1 MLSAVAAFF
10 RRVRSSSLT
19 IGQLTFSG
27 FLLVLAVI
35 LVTSIGS
42 VVAIRHIDNTF
53 GELQRLQSLGDLA
66 EEIDRRMNGLRL
78 AARDFV
84 TDPDARPERVSQAAA
99 TLGEL
104 LKKTRIELAPE
115 QREMIDGV
123 AARLASYREGIERV
137 SALIAR
143 RASLVSTL
151 APLRE
156 KFEAAIGE
164 MPDRGTARSLF
175 RGQNEVS
182 SALLARDPLGAEQ
195 AAQRMRALPIG
206 DPALRTAADDYADAI
221 VAIAGT
227 ESEISDLDKE
237 VLGTEGRLI
246 GRVTELLRELSAR
259 RGRVLSR
266 DFARTLTEAKWQ
278 SIALGSA
285 GVLVGLLA
293 ALFVVRRTVRPLK
306 AIARAMRALE
316 GGAQHISIPATEID
330 NEIGDI
336 ARAAEVFR
344 RTLVD
349 ADAAREAAVHALAEQ
364 RLAEES
370 YRKLFEGSVDGIYVT
385 TPAGALLNANPALA
399 RMMGYESP
407 EQLIRATLDIAGSIY
422 VDPAARAEYQMRME
436 RDGMVREFEYQVRQR
451 QHTILWLSDSATA
464 VRDETGAVV
473 RYEGTVRDITNQKR
487 AEAAVQ
493 EGRRLLQQV
502 IDTVPAVINVKDK
515 RLRYVLMNRYMA
527 GIFGIEPDE
536 ALGRTTGELMSR
548 YGSAKTSDPDKRV
561 LASGEGLGF
570 YEEEYQD
577 AAGAMRQWL
586 VNKQPLLSPDG
597 KIENI
602 VTVALDIGERK
613 RSEQEMRKAKDAAE
627 AALRNLRE
635 TQNSLIEAE
644 KLAALGRLVAG
655 VAHEVNNPVGISL
668 TVASSLERKIATFAE
683 EVARGELRRSSL
695 MDFIEIQPRCRV
707 AAGRQS
713 QPRGRIDPVVQAGGG
728 RPQLFRPARVRP
740 RRSHR
745 AGGDE
750 PEAGAAV
757 AEPGAVGGLPAQ
769 PDHELLSR
777 PLRPGADQP
786 VSQCGGACLSQ
797 RRGRQ
802 GRGPDPGVRRRPC
815 GDPVRRQRR
824 RHDAGGAPPRLR
836 SVLHHPPRP
845 GRHRARPAYRLQH
858 RHQSPRRPAQPAFR
872 SRQRHP
878 DPDHPAAGGAARC
891 GRGIALRLLRAGLG
905 RPRRDR
911 FTGGESFGIG
921 QPAQRRAKNLAV
933 LADQRGAVH
942 HRGLVVVGA
951 GDADA
956 DRLRAAEQRAHGRA
970 RRVLL
975 DRDLALERAGL
986 GVDHIAAGIEQEGV
1000 AAEDLAVAK
1009 NHDTATLARA
1019 PIEQIDVDR
1028 IQCVFHNV
1036 PVARPCPPVAQMC
1049 LCQIPGTSVNESR
1062 APAAG
1067 CAGAGAFITLNCA
1080 APQRVAT
1087 WLGRNR
1093 VVCCDVIE
1101 AVRRR
1106 IWAAGA
1112 RAAARSTQSRR
1123 SLTALSARDF
1133 DRVQRVS

>member
-1 MLSAVAAFF
+1 MPSAVTAFF
-10 RRVRSSSLT
+10 QRVRSSSLT

-35 LVTSIGS
+35 LVTSIAS

-53 GELQRLQSLGDLA
+53 AELQRLQSLGDLA

-123 AARLASYREGIERV
+123 AARLASYREGIDRV
-137 SALIAR
+137 SALIAQR
-143 RASLVSTL
+143 TGLVARL

-164 MPDRGTARSLF
+164 APDRATARSLF
-175 RGQNEVS
+175 KAQNEIN

-195 AAQRMRALPIG
+195 AAQRMRALPIA
-206 DPALRTAADDYADAI
+206 DPALRGAADDYADAI

-227 ESEISDLDKE
+227 ESEIADLDKE

-246 GRVTELLRELSAR
+246 GRVTELLRELSTR

-306 AIARAMRALE
+306 EIAGAMRALA
-316 GGAQHISIPATEID
+316 GGAQHTAIPATDID

-385 TPAGALLNANPALA
+385 TPSGALLNANPALA
-399 RMMGYESP
+399 RMMGYDSP
-407 EQLIRATLDIAGSIY
+407 DELIRATHDIARTIY

-436 RDGMVREFEYQVRQR
+436 RDGMLREYEYQVRQR
-451 QHTILWLSDSATA
+451 HYTILWLSDSATA

-487 AEAAVQ
+487 AEAAVK

-515 RLRYVLMNRYMA
+515 QLRYVLMNRYMA
-527 GIFGIEPDE
+527 GIFGIEPGD

-561 LASGEGLGF
+561 LATGEGLGF

-627 AALRNLRE
+627 SALRNLRE

-668 TVASSLERKIATFAE
+668 TVASSLERKIMLFAE

-695 MDFIEIQPRCRV
+695 NEFIESNRDAAAQLVGNLNRAAELIQSFKQV
-707 AAGRQS
+707 AADRNYSDQRVFDLADLTE
-713 QPRGRIDPVVQAGGG
+713 QVVMSLKPGLRAQNLALSVDCGPNLIMNSYPGPYGQVLTNLFLNAVAHAFPGGG
-728 RPQLFRPARVRP
+728 GGKVEIRIQESGDDHVEILFVDN
-740 RRSHR
+740 
-745 AGGDE
+745 GVGMT
-750 PEAGAAV
+750 PE
-757 AEPGAVGGLPAQ
+757 
-769 PDHELLSR
+769 
-777 PLRPGADQP
+777 
-786 VSQCGGACLSQ
+786 
-797 RRGRQ
+797 
-802 GRGPDPGVRRRPC
+802 VRRRAF
-815 GDPVRRQRR
+815 DPFFTTRRDQ
-824 RHDAGGAPPRLR
+824 GGT
-836 SVLHHPPRP
+836 
-845 GRHRARPAYRLQH
+845 
-858 RHQSPRRPAQPAFR
+858 
-872 SRQRHP
+872 
-878 DPDHPAAGGAARC
+878 
-891 GRGIALRLLRAGLG
+891 GLG
-905 RPRRDR
+905 LHIVYSIVTNRLGGRLSLHSDPGKGTRIQITLPRVAPLD
-911 FTGGESFGIG
+911 
-921 QPAQRRAKNLAV
+921 L
-933 LADQRGAVH
+933 
-942 HRGLVVVGA
+942 
-951 GDADA
+951 
-956 DRLRAAEQRAHGRA
+956 AAE
-970 RRVLL
+970 
-975 DRDLALERAGL
+975 
-986 GVDHIAAGIEQEGV
+986 
-1000 AAEDLAVAK
+1000 
-1009 NHDTATLARA
+1009 
-1019 PIEQIDVDR
+1019 
-1028 IQCVFHNV
+1028 
-1036 PVARPCPPVAQMC
+1036 
-1049 LCQIPGTSVNESR
+1049 
-1062 APAAG
+1062 
-1067 CAGAGAFITLNCA
+1067 
-1080 APQRVAT
+1080 
-1087 WLGRNR
+1087 
-1093 VVCCDVIE
+1093 
-1101 AVRRR
+1101 
-1106 IWAAGA
+1106 
-1112 RAAARSTQSRR
+1112 
-1123 SLTALSARDF
+1123 
-1133 DRVQRVS
+1133 